1 MARNSL
7 ILYVLRWRS
16 VEVDNVPDILAAI
29 TPIVEALE
37 ELGIPYHIGGSV
49 ASSLYGLPRLT
60 IDADLVADLRM
71 EHVRPLVKQLETDY
85 YIDGDMI
92 RDAIRRQSSFNLI
105 HQDTI
110 LKVDIFI
117 PKSRLFD
124 QEELRRAQQEVLSE
138 GTRPFNIASPEGTI
152 LNKLEWYR
160 MGGEVSDRQW
170 NDILGVLKV
179 QGTNLD
185 MAYLRRWAAN
195 LSVTDL
201 LERALVDAG
210 LED

>member
-1 MARNSL
+1 M
-7 ILYVLRWRS
+7 
-16 VEVDNVPDILAAI
+16 DNVPDILAAI

-60 IDADLVADLRM
+60 IDADLVADIRM
-71 EHVRPLVKQLETDY
+71 KHVRPLVKQLETDY
-85 YIDGDMI
+85 YIDEDMI
-92 RDAIRRQSSFNLI
+92 RDAIRRQSSFNVI

-124 QEELRRAQQEVLSE
+124 QEELRKVRQEVLSE

-185 MAYLRRWAAN
+185 MAYLQRWAAD

-210 LED
+210 LKD